1 MSQPTVK
8 EIRAL
13 KRGIEVMD
21 ELCRIGASTLAEL
34 NRITGL
40 SKSTLR
46 RILLTLENGN
56 MVRRGLDDG
65 RYRAN
70 VHLPSYTHSSP
81 NPSVARLLQAAN
93 PVLEETSNKIIW
105 PSDITMRDGLY
116 MKIVESNR
124 SKTPLHI
131 NRQEIGDR
139 VEMISTAAGRAY
151 IAFCPATEQTR
162 LLGELKGF
170 YSDRIV
176 EAVEKELPVIKIR
189 GYAIRG
195 PEHTGNTVRNPTL
208 VDKLSS
214 LSMPVM
220 SDNVVACC
228 VNLFWPHSVTEEL
241 GGISLMADFLS
252 EISRKIEIRLNEK
265 G

>member
-1 MSQPTVK
+1 MK

-13 KRGIEVMD
+13 KRGIQVMD
-21 ELCRIGASTLAEL
+21 ELCRTGAGTLAEL
-34 NRITGL
+34 NRTTGL

-56 MVRRGLDDG
+56 MVRRGFDDG

-81 NPSVARLLQAAN
+81 NPQVARLLQAAN
-93 PVLEETSNKIIW
+93 PVLEETSNQIIW
-105 PSDITMRDGLY
+105 PSDITVRDGLY

-151 IAFCPATEQTR
+151 IAFCPAAEQTR
-162 LLGELKGF
+162 LLGEIESS

-176 EAVEKELPVIKIR
+176 EAVKKELQVIETQ

-195 PEHTGNTVRNPTL
+195 PEHTGNTILNPRL

-214 LSMPVM
+214 ISMPVM
-220 SDNVVACC
+220 SDSDVACC
-228 VNLFWPHSVTEEL
+228 VNLFWPNAVTEEL
-241 GGISLMADFLS
+241 GGISLMVKFLS
-252 EISRKIEIRLNEK
+252 GVSRKIETRLNEN

>member
-1 MSQPTVK
+1 
-8 EIRAL
+8 
-13 KRGIEVMD
+13 MD
-21 ELCRIGASTLAEL
+21 ELCRTGSSTLAEL
-34 NRITGL
+34 NRTTGL

-70 VHLPSYTHSSP
+70 VHLPSHTQSNP
-81 NPSVARLLQAAN
+81 NPSVARVLQAAN
-93 PVLEETSNKIIW
+93 PVLEETSNQIIW
-105 PSDITMRDGLY
+105 PSDITVRDGLY
-116 MKIVESNR
+116 MRIVESNR

-139 VEMISTAAGRAY
+139 VEMVSTAAGRAY
-151 IAFCPATEQTR
+151 IAFCPDAEQTR
-162 LLGELKGF
+162 LMGEIESA

-176 EAVEKELPVIKIR
+176 EAMQKELPKIKTR

-195 PEHTGNTVRNPTL
+195 AEHTGNTVRNPRL

-214 LSMPVM
+214 ISMPVM
-220 SDNVVACC
+220 SDGTVACC
-228 VNLFWPHSVTEEL
+228 VNLFWPQAITEEL
-241 GGISLMADFLS
+241 GGVGAMAKFLS
-252 EISRKIEIRLNEK
+252 DVSRKIEA
-265 G
+265 GMTGSG